1 MAFTIASQITFEE
14 EIKKSRFQAIAAPVE
29 NEQQVKEFLEYNKDI
44 STTHQCWAWKIGHN
58 VRFNDDG
65 EPSGTAG
72 RPILATIEGN
82 DLTNIIV
89 MVNRWYGGIKLGTGG
104 LVRAYGGCA
113 GQCLLLAER
122 IELIAKKKTALM
134 LLNRNFGAGKLEVN
148 ARLSTG
154 SLKEDMIEIGDS
166 SIAARDE
173 QRLARFNELKRKRE
187 TLERKVERIKEKE
200 NNKKVVEP
208 EKPKVI
214 VENNNRKSLVD
225 QFSYQIKSERG
236 F

>member
-14 EIKKSRFQAIAAPVE
+14 EIKKSRFQTIAAPVE

-122 IELIAKKKTALM
+122 IELIAKKTIHFSCHFSEWAIFQYELTQQQIEYQETYTAT
-134 LLNRNFGAGKLEVN
+134 GVDIE
-148 ARLSTG
+148 ARLQIHQIEPLA
-154 SLKEDMIEIGDS
+154 LKL
-166 SIAARDE
+166 RDVTRGRE
-173 QRLARFNELKRKRE
+173 ELKIE
-187 TLERKVERIKEKE
+187 EELT
-200 NNKKVVEP
+200 
-208 EKPKVI
+208 
-214 VENNNRKSLVD
+214 D
-225 QFSYQIKSERG
+225 D
-236 F
+236 